1 MLQPV
6 ERATRDVVPLPV
18 KHAHAA
24 VSGETFVQKSRST
37 LSTPP
42 AQLRDCGPVKKA
54 PWRVS
59 SVVD

>member
-6 ERATRDVVPLPV
+6 ERATRDIVPLPV

-24 VSGETFVQKSRST
+24 VSDETFVQKGRGT
-37 LSTPP
+37 LSTPQRSS
-42 AQLRDCGPVKKA
+42 ATVDPVKKA